1 MRIAEPLRPHA
12 DLFVIPDGRAVV
24 ALSGELDIA
33 AVPLIRE
40 AFAEAVDQTA
50 IGVIADMS
58 RVSFIDASGLGALVG
73 AANRTHHLPGGMNL
87 SGVPAHM
94 NKLLRIA
101 GLSDHFRNFGPP
113 RQPAR
118 TGVSPAAAA
127 VAGQTASSSPSTFP
141 STFPSPRDPLPIER
155 RPIRGAVIWA
165 AAKPDV
171 TASLF
176 GRISR

>member
-12 DLFVIPDGRAVV
+12 DVFVIPDGRAIV

-33 AVPLIRE
+33 AVPLMGK
-40 AFAEAVDQTA
+40 AFAEALAQTEA
-50 IGVIADMS
+50 GVIADLS
-58 RVSFIDASGLGALVG
+58 RVSFIDASGIGALVG
-73 AANRTHHLPGGMNL
+73 AANRSGHLPDGMNL

-101 GLSDHFRNFGPP
+101 GLGDNFGRT

-118 TGVSPAAAA
+118 TGVSPTAAA
-127 VAGQTASSSPSTFP
+127 VAIQPAPSSP

-165 AAKPDV
+165 AGKPDV
-171 TASLF
+171 TASLI